1 MGSTIK
7 KIAAASAVALA
18 SFGGTA
24 ANAQSAF
31 DGFYLGAFIQND
43 FGKTFVG
50 GGLDGA
56 VGAFGGYNYSVGNGL
71 VVGAEAEVQYD
82 WLTSSV
88 AAGSAATGIANAR
101 IGYTPMS
108 NAMIYAKGGAGFM
121 TGGGGAV
128 YNFGG
133 GAEYA
138 MGKYFVRAEGM
149 RVVLTNGAAARTDLK
164 LGIGVSF

>member
-43 FGKTFVG
+43 FAKTFG
-50 GGLDGA
+50 GAGFNGA

-82 WLTSSV
+82 WATSAV
-88 AAGSAATGIANAR
+88 PAGSAFTGIANAR
-101 IGYTPMS
+101 VGYTPMS
-108 NAMIYAKGGAGFM
+108 NALIYAKGGAGFM
-121 TGGGGAV
+121 TGAGAI
-128 YNFGG
+128 YNFGA
-133 GAEYA
+133 GAEYSF
-138 MGKYFVRAEGM
+138 GKYFVRAEGM
-149 RVVLTNGAAARTDLK
+149 QVITTNGAPNRTDLK